1 MRDDGS
7 TPSKFYNQEGNI
19 VMADNQSGDFDISVE
34 NHEGSRLERRL
45 ASFDDK
51 YNIFVSN
58 KSFTSYLGSEE
69 LRSFKITD
77 YIHPDDVES
86 LRSLLKISL
95 LRGAKKFSV

>member
-1 MRDDGS
+1 
-7 TPSKFYNQEGNI
+7 
-19 VMADNQSGDFDISVE
+19 MADNQSGDFDISVE

>member
-58 KSFTSYLGSEE
+58 KALQVILGV
-69 LRSFKITD
+69 KN
-77 YIHPDDVES
+77 
-86 LRSLLKISL
+86 
-95 LRGAKKFSV
+95 

>member
-45 ASFDDK
+45 ASLMI
-51 YNIFVSN
+51 NIIFLSLTKALQVI
-58 KSFTSYLGSEE
+58 LGV
-69 LRSFKITD
+69 KN
-77 YIHPDDVES
+77 
-86 LRSLLKISL
+86 
-95 LRGAKKFSV
+95 

>member
-51 YNIFVSN
+51 YNILVIKDGKASI
-58 KSFTSYLGSEE
+58 K
-69 LRSFKITD
+69 
-77 YIHPDDVES
+77 
-86 LRSLLKISL
+86 SLLKISL
-95 LRGAKKFSV
+95 LRGEKKFSV

>member
-51 YNIFVSN
+51 YNILSLTKDLQVI
-58 KSFTSYLGSEE
+58 LGV
-69 LRSFKITD
+69 K
-77 YIHPDDVES
+77 H
-86 LRSLLKISL
+86 
-95 LRGAKKFSV
+95 

>member
-77 YIHPDDVES
+77 YIHPDDVC
-86 LRSLLKISL
+86 LLYTSPSP
-95 LRGAKKFSV
+95 RDE

>member
-1 MRDDGS
+1 
-7 TPSKFYNQEGNI
+7 
-19 VMADNQSGDFDISVE
+19 MADNQSGDFDISVE

-77 YIHPDDVES
+77 YIHPDLNH